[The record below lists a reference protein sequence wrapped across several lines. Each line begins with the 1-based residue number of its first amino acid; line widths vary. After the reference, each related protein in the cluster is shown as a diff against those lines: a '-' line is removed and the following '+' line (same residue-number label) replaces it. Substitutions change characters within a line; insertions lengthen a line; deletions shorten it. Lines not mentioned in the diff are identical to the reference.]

1 MNTLLNRA
9 HSASRLILA
18 AVLVALLGACA
29 APPPPPPPPQSYVTL
44 LPSPDGS
51 VGKVVVQG
59 QHGEQ
64 MLTRAQQG
72 AVLDGSKPP
81 FDVSAEQLQRD
92 FGAAMQARPAL
103 PEQFLLYFETGGSEL
118 TGESKAL
125 LPRIVERALARQS
138 LDMSVIGHSDTQ
150 GAADA
155 NEALALKRA
164 TAIAERLRTLGL
176 RDAVMTIESHG
187 ERNLL
192 VPTPDET
199 PEPRNRRV
207 EITLR

>member
-1 MNTLLNRA
+1 MNRYQPPAFGLKLATAALLATLL
-9 HSASRLILA
+9 S
-18 AVLVALLGACA
+18 ACA
-29 APPPPPPPPQSYVTL
+29 GPQSYVAL
-44 LPSPDGS
+44 IPSPDGS
-51 VGKVVVQG
+51 TGKVFVQG
-59 QHGEQ
+59 QQGQHL
-64 MLTRAQQG
+64 LTRAQQG
-72 AVLDGSKPP
+72 VLLDGSKLP
-81 FDVSAEQLQRD
+81 FDVSPEQLQRH
-92 FGAAMQARPAL
+92 FGHAMRARPTL

-118 TGESKAL
+118 TAESKAL
-125 LPRIVERALARQS
+125 LQRIVQAALARTS

-155 NEALALKRA
+155 NEALALVRA
-164 TAIAERLRTLGL
+164 KAIAEQLRGLGL
-176 RDAVMTIESHG
+176 ANTTMVIESHG